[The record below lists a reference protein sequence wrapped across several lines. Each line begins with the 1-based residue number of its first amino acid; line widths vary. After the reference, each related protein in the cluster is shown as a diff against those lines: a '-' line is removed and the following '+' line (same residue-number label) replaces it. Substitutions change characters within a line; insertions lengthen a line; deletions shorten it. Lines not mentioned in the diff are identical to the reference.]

1 MCIVSIQLHILT
13 KHPSWHVKQG
23 RVYVLNYVERTGYFH
38 MSLVTS
44 NQNQAP
50 TITYH
55 TFM

>member
-23 RVYVLNYVERTGYFH
+23 RVYVLNYVERTGYFY

-44 NQNQAP
+44 NENQAP